1 MLAGLLL
8 YLLMPVATTFCI
20 LISSIIN
27 HVKLCCVKKTHT
39 QIYDFRS
46 NLCKFMR

>member
-20 LISSIIN
+20 LISSLSFASI
-27 HVKLCCVKKTHT
+27 
-39 QIYDFRS
+39 
-46 NLCKFMR
+46 